1 MFKLR
6 NPFVYVGKKPK
17 LTKVGCFS
25 CSADIWLTQENM
37 RVINYCVRC
46 R

>member
-1 MFKLR
+1 MFKIR
-6 NPFVYVGKKPK
+6 NPFVYTGKKPR

-25 CSADIWLTQENM
+25 CGKELWLSQQNI
-37 RVINYCVRC
+37 RVINYCGEC

>member
-6 NPFVYVGKKPK
+6 SPIVCVRKGPK
-17 LTKVGCFS
+17 LIKVGCFS
-25 CSADIWLTQENM
+25 CSEDIWLTQENI
-37 RVINYCVRC
+37 RVINYCVSC